1 MPTRSLGPM
10 TTSNHIQDH
19 NPTLDSAI
27 DPAVDTALDA
37 ARARVVF
44 ADPVAYLET
53 LGVAATLVAAT
64 SFPAAA

>member
-1 MPTRSLGPM
+1 VPTRSLGHM
-10 TTSNHIQDH
+10 TTSNHIHDH
-19 NPTLDSAI
+19 NPTHDSAL
-27 DPAVDTALDA
+27 DKALDTAT
-37 ARARVVF
+37 ARVVF

>member
-10 TTSNHIQDH
+10 TTSH
-19 NPTLDSAI
+19 NTQHTEPTLD
-27 DPAVDTALDA
+27 TAT
-37 ARARVVF
+37 ARLVF
-44 ADPVAYLET
+44 ADPVTYLET